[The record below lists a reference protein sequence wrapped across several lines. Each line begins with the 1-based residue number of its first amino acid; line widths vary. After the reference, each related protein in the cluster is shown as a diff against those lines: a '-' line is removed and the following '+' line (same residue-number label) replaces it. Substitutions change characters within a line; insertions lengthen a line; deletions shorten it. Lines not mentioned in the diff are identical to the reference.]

1 MLTKPT
7 APCLPFICAVCGQL
21 TATAQQHEA
30 TLDRLQRLS
39 ERLALT
45 QQEKVRCCGGW
56 ADACGAALK

>member
-1 MLTKPT
+1 MHAHQPDGPYL
-7 APCLPFICAVCGQL
+7 AFIRAVCGQL

-45 QQEKVRCCGGW
+45 QQEKVRCLEGGRVSS
-56 ADACGAALK
+56 AMLH